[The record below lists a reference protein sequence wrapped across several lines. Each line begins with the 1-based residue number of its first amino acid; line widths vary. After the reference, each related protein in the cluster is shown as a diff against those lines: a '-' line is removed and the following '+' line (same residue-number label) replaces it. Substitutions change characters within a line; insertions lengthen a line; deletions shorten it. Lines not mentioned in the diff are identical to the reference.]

1 MVCELKVDNV
11 TTEYMNKLA
20 AMKAF
25 CLICERGSF
34 AGAAVELGISA
45 TMISRYVKQ
54 LEEELGCLLLKRN
67 TRQLFLT
74 EAGEQYRQ
82 QVNPL
87 LKRLALIEQ
96 QMTRHHDEPRG
107 RLTLST
113 SIEFGGQYLAPL
125 IARYRAAYPRVTLN
139 VNLCNTPV
147 NLLDDQTDLAFRV
160 APVLPDASYIAQPVC
175 STRLALW
182 ASPDYLTR
190 QGTPDSLDALRTHQ
204 LLFFS
209 HSIRKDQWLFND
221 DGQQRQLALPWAWRS
236 NNGRLLN
243 EAAAAGQGIIQAPT
257 YSVAEFVE
265 RGQLV
270 EVMPVHSIDNLVISA
285 VYPHRYELSLRV
297 KTFVELA
304 KTYFAEC
311 PPP

>member
-1 MVCELKVDNV
+1 MVSELIVDKQSD
-11 TTEYMNKLA
+11 ELMNKLA

-25 CLICERGSF
+25 CLICEQGSF
-34 AGAAVELGISA
+34 AGAAGELGISA
-45 TMISRYVKQ
+45 TMVSRYIKQ
-54 LEEELGCLLLKRN
+54 LEQELGCLLLKRN

-82 QVNPL
+82 QVSPL
-87 LKRLALIEQ
+87 LKRLALIER

-107 RLTLST
+107 QLTLST

-125 IARYRAAYPRVTLN
+125 IARYRAAYPRVSLN

-160 APVLPDASYIAQPVC
+160 APELPDASYIAQPVC
-175 STRLALW
+175 TTRLALW
-182 ASPDYLTR
+182 ASPNYLAR
-190 QGTPDSLDALRTHQ
+190 QGMPWDIDALREHQ

-209 HSIRKDQWLFND
+209 HSIRSDQWLFNQ
-221 DGQQRQLALPWAWRS
+221 DGQRRQLALPWAWRS

-257 YSVAEFVE
+257 YSVAEFVD
-265 RGQLV
+265 RGELV
-270 EVMPVHSIDNLVISA
+270 EVMPEHSIDNLVISA
-285 VYPHRYELSLRV
+285 IYPHRYELSIRV
-297 KTFVELA
+297 KTFVEMA
-304 KTYFAEC
+304 KQYFVEC